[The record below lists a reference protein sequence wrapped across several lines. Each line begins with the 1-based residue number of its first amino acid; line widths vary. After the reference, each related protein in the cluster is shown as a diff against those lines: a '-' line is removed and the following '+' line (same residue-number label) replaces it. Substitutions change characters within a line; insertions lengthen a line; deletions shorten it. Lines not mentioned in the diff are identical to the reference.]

1 MTTMFRFWNGTLTVS
16 ALGAD
21 TFDRTTLAVIGGG
34 SVAAIAAVIS
44 LAEPE
49 KRRQL
54 QAEEVS
60 GAGAVKKVYRGFD
73 QEEGRDVA
81 WNQVKLRSFG
91 GDPSVLKRFFSE
103 IKLLQ
108 TLENENIIV
117 LYKACASGNLR
128 DYRKKHRRV
137 SLKALKNWSRQILR
151 VKYEMRTLSQFRPLI
166 PLLEAMPKELGAS
179 LHDMLNLITVK
190 YIEHIEKKHMEPEEC

>member
-1 MTTMFRFWNGTLTVS
+1 MFTRCTGDL
-16 ALGAD
+16 
-21 TFDRTTLAVIGGG
+21 I
-34 SVAAIAAVIS
+34 
-44 LAEPE
+44 
-49 KRRQL
+49 
-54 QAEEVS
+54 
-60 GAGAVKKVYRGFD
+60 
-73 QEEGRDVA
+73 GRDVA

-91 GDPSVLKRFFSE
+91 GDPSILKRLFSE

-117 LYKACASGNLR
+117 LYTFWRDTKNSTLNFITEACASGNLR
-128 DYRKKHRRV
+128 DYTKKRRRV